1 MPSIPK
7 AKHFRYKKVFAIL
20 QACQLFLH
28 AVSCLKVKKTI
39 VAWAKLWKFIQRTTL
54 QDCNKL
60 LLLHNI

>member
-20 QACQLFLH
+20 QSCPLFLH
-28 AVSCLKVKKTI
+28 AVPFLKVKKTI
-39 VAWAKLWKFIQRTTL
+39 VAWAKLRKFL
-54 QDCNKL
+54 YSDFNDKL